1 VVLNTLAP
9 EIELSVSI
17 AVAVMLLLWLA
28 GVARRNFSYVDI
40 GWSLNFAL
48 IAFACAAV
56 GDGWAVRRVVF
67 TSMVALWSLR
77 LALHLAGRIIGQ
89 PEEGRYIK
97 LRESWGRKSSGSHAS
112 LNLKFFGF
120 FQFQALLNILL
131 CVPVYLVS
139 ANTEPQLQTLELVGI
154 ALWVIALAGESIA
167 DVQLAAFKQIAA
179 NRGEVC
185 DRGLWKYSRH
195 PNYFFESL
203 IWCAY
208 AVFALPSPHGWMALS
223 APLLMLFFLLKVT
236 GIKATEEQSL
246 RSKGEKYRRYQQ
258 RTSAFIP
265 LPPRQSL

>member
-1 VVLNTLAP
+1 MNTLILEA
-9 EIELSVSI
+9 ELSAAI
-17 AVAVMLLLWLA
+17 AVIVMLLLWLA

-56 GDGWAVRRVVF
+56 GDGWAARRVVF
-67 TSMVALWSLR
+67 AAMVAVWSLR
-77 LALHLAGRIIGQ
+77 LALHLARRIIGQ

-97 LRESWGRKSSGSHAS
+97 LRESWGRKNPGSSTR
-112 LNLKFFGF
+112 LNLKFLGF

-131 CVPVYLVS
+131 CLPVYLVS
-139 ANTEPQLQTLELVGI
+139 ANPEPQFQIVEFVGI
-154 ALWVIALAGESIA
+154 VLWLIALTGESVA
-167 DVQLAAFKQIAA
+167 DAQLAAFKQVAA

-203 IWCAY
+203 IWFAY
-208 AVFALPSPHGWMALS
+208 AVSALASPYGWISLS

-265 LPPRQSL
+265 LPPRHLL